1 LCRLADAV
9 TPERFAQGL
18 RFLMARAGGKPSVHT
33 GQVAGVICSI
43 ARHYVGV
50 EQAQLER
57 LDKVRCRATPKASGM
72 TARNRER
79 LRPFDDPQRVRDLLG
94 LPARLLGEVRR
105 AGAPTPRLAL
115 ELQAAVAI
123 ELLIMVPVRIKNLA
137 ALRVGAELL
146 RGRRGAMTLALREG
160 DTKNGAPLEAVLP
173 PETVRLIELYLSDYQ
188 PLLAAQPS
196 AWLFPA
202 RDGQGPK
209 TEGAL
214 RERIQRCIRERC
226 GLAMH
231 PHLFRHLAG
240 KLTLDAQ
247 PGAYG
252 QVRDILGHKSV
263 NTTTLYYAGMEAKGA
278 LRRYDEHV
286 LRLRDG
292 AASPPRGARRR
303 RA

>member
-1 LCRLADAV
+1 
-9 TPERFAQGL
+9 
-18 RFLMARAGGKPSVHT
+18 
-33 GQVAGVICSI
+33 
-43 ARHYVGV
+43 
-50 EQAQLER
+50 
-57 LDKVRCRATPKASGM
+57 
-72 TARNRER
+72 
-79 LRPFDDPQRVRDLLG
+79 
-94 LPARLLGEVRR
+94 
-105 AGAPTPRLAL
+105 
-115 ELQAAVAI
+115 VAI

-137 ALRVGAELL
+137 ALRIGVDLL

-173 PETVRLIELYLSDYQ
+173 LETVRLIDLYLSDYQ

-209 TEGAL
+209 TEDAL
-214 RERIQRCIRERC
+214 RQRIQRCIRERC

-252 QVRDILGHKSV
+252 QVRDILGHRSV
-263 NTTTLYYAGMEAKGA
+263 NTTTHYYAGMETKGA
-278 LRRYDEHV
+278 LRHYDEHV
-286 LRLRDG
+286 LRLRGSSD
-292 AASPPRGARRR
+292 AVPSRGTRRR

>member
-1 LCRLADAV
+1 
-9 TPERFAQGL
+9 
-18 RFLMARAGGKPSVHT
+18 M
-33 GQVAGVICSI
+33 
-43 ARHYVGV
+43 
-50 EQAQLER
+50 
-57 LDKVRCRATPKASGM
+57 
-72 TARNRER
+72 
-79 LRPFDDPQRVRDLLG
+79 
-94 LPARLLGEVRR
+94 
-105 AGAPTPRLAL
+105 
-115 ELQAAVAI
+115 
-123 ELLIMVPVRIKNLA
+123 
-137 ALRVGAELL
+137 
-146 RGRRGAMTLALREG
+146 
-160 DTKNGAPLEAVLP
+160 
-173 PETVRLIELYLSDYQ
+173 SDYQ

-209 TEGAL
+209 TEDAL
-214 RERIQRCIRERC
+214 RQRIQRCIRERC

-252 QVRDILGHKSV
+252 LVRDILGHRSV
-263 NTTTLYYAGMEAKGA
+263 NTTTSYYAGMETKGA

-292 AASPPRGARRR
+292 DALLSQGARRR